1 MLQARRLVGGAI
13 RRIKKSARRRSG
25 GRGGETMK
33 ITFEAEPKEIAA
45 LVLEIQGQ
53 HSECELDAKELVK
66 AIQSS
71 KSKQFTKT
79 L

>member
-33 ITFEAEPKEIAA
+33 ITIEAEPKEIAD
-45 LVLEIQGQ
+45 LVLEIQSRRNGDV
-53 HSECELDAKELVK
+53 LDAKELVR